1 MKKAI
6 FTISLIILLALAVCP
21 LFTACSFIDID
32 WDINDGFDTED
43 VIEPNYSFTISAS
56 DTELTI
62 EMSNIGVYG
71 GTGRLVAVPSYKYLY
86 GETTRGLSTEV
97 ENNPVFIDDYACGTA
112 VTITIDRYFNGIDGI
127 YYKYYILSNSDTIL
141 AGPRYCTQIDPKYT
155 HPEPIEAIGKKGIM
169 CENLKT
175 DMVDDLGCSF
185 TELNFWIDNMLVPN
199 EVYEN
204 GQVVP
209 LTYVEETSADGTTT
223 ITRNGVTEEV
233 DYIDYNGQRYYF
245 RLNSVSYYDDLISW
259 YTRRNVKVT
268 LIMLLNNVANKYKQP
283 YFITYPA
290 TEGSKNHVQF
300 NTSNAYG
307 AGYWGA
313 FMEFLGNRYSQSA
326 VAQTSKYGLVQ
337 TYVLG
342 NEIDMASSWN
352 NIVGPGQPALTLE
365 NYLEEYEREM
375 RIANLALKKYYASNK
390 VLVSITHH
398 WMDKGEEYSPK
409 DIVDY
414 LTKKTISQGNYD
426 YGFAIHPYGKQLDNS
441 AFWRSDTSTIG
452 MNGSLTTT
460 AITWSNLEVIQLY
473 LEQPSKLCDG
483 EVRSVYLTEGGVA
496 STSGGISQNERTR
509 NEQAAG
515 VAYAYYKSSQLSCI
529 KAFIYY
535 RLLDHEGD
543 GTYFGLVGDL
553 NTESTRK
560 PAYYLYKYID
570 TQYSFEVSQQYI
582 ASITWSMSNGWQS
595 VSHGYGIDC
604 DSYKDLMK
612 IFDSRFDWNSH
623 WDTDL
628 IIVRTVNE
636 GYAPF

>member
-1 MKKAI
+1 MKKVI
-6 FTISLIILLALAVCP
+6 FTISLIILLSLIACP
-21 LFTACSFIDID
+21 LLASCSFVDID
-32 WDINDGFDTED
+32 WDINDGFDND
-43 VIEPNYSFTISAS
+43 DLIEPSYSFIISAN

-71 GTGRLVAVPSYKYLY
+71 ANGRLVALPSYKYLY
-86 GETTRGLSTEV
+86 GETVRGLSAEV
-97 ENNPVFIDDYACGTA
+97 EKNPVFIDDYECGTA
-112 VTITIDRYFNGIDGI
+112 ETVTIDRYFDEVDGI
-127 YYKYYILSNSDTIL
+127 YYKYYVLSDTDTIL
-141 AGPRYCTQIDPKYT
+141 AGPVYCTQITPKYT
-155 HPEPIEAIGKKGIM
+155 HEDPIITKGIKGVM

-175 DMVDDLGCSF
+175 DMVADLGCSF
-185 TELNFWIDNMLVPN
+185 TELNFWIDNMFVPN

-204 GQVVP
+204 GQVIP
-209 LTYVEETSADGTTT
+209 LTYQEETSVYGTT

-245 RLNSVSYYDDLISW
+245 RMDSISFYDDIISW
-259 YTRRNVKVT
+259 YTQRNVKVT
-268 LIMLLNNVANKYKQP
+268 LIVLLNNVADKYKQP

-290 TEGSKNHVQF
+290 TEGSTKHVQF

-352 NIVGPGQPALTLE
+352 NIVGQGQPALTLE
-365 NYLEEYEREM
+365 NYIEEYEREM
-375 RIANLALKKYYASNK
+375 RIANQALKKYYPLNK
-390 VLVSITHH
+390 VLVSITHL
-398 WMDKGEEYSPK
+398 WADKGEEYSPK
-409 DIVDY
+409 DILDY
-414 LTKKTISQGNYD
+414 LTKKTIAQGNYD
-426 YGFAIHPYGKQLDNS
+426 YGFAIHPYGKQLDNA
-441 AFWRSDTSTIG
+441 AFWRSDTSTVG
-452 MNGSLTTT
+452 MNGSLTTS

-473 LEQPSKLCDG
+473 LEQPSKLCNG
-483 EVRSVYLTEGGVA
+483 EIRSVYLTEGGVA
-496 STSGGISQNERTR
+496 STSGGLSQSQKTR
-509 NEQAAG
+509 SEQAAG

-535 RLLDHEGD
+535 RLLDHAGD
-543 GTYFGLVGDL
+543 GTYFGLVG
-553 NTESTRK
+553 NINEESSRK

-582 ASITWSMSNGWQS
+582 SNITWSMSNGWQS

-604 DSYKDLMK
+604 DSYQDLMK
-612 IFDSRFDWNSH
+612 IFDSRFDWSTH
-623 WDTDL
+623 WNEDL
-628 IIVRTVNE
+628 IIVRNINE
-636 GYAPF
+636 GYVPF